1 MDELAVQ
8 VLHDRYRI
16 QSLLGRQTG
25 RRTFLASD
33 LQTGLGVV
41 VKLLLFGPDFTWDDL
56 KLFEREAEV
65 LKSLDHPAI
74 PQYLDS
80 FEVETKLG
88 KGFALVQS
96 HIKAKSLQNWI
107 QSGRTFREAE
117 LKAIAKELL
126 GILDYLHHRQPAVV
140 HRDLKPSNIL
150 LGDRSGNSPGQ
161 VYLIDFGSV
170 QTSIHG
176 GTRTVVGTYGYMP
189 PEQFGGQSIPP
200 SDLYA
205 LGATFIY
212 LATGQHPDQLPQREM
227 RILFEDRVNLSP
239 NLIDWLKWLTEPSTD
254 RRLKSAKQAL
264 DALEKPTLK
273 ALEKSTLRESG
284 LATLAKPLGS
294 KVQVTNT
301 LQTLEIVIPPR
312 SFHSELL
319 PSIESIMG
327 AAFLLS
333 VYLMAFQNVGG
344 WLSALIVI
352 SCLFSILAPVRS
364 ILRALF
370 GTVRLRITQ
379 AEIVL
384 TYEVLGLRFL
394 RSLSAPRQNIMKI
407 ELTRLSH
414 EKGSN
419 GYKIAVPSQLDI
431 WAGTKK
437 FPLGGDD
444 SLTAPELDWLA
455 QILSNWLN
463 LPIT

>member
-1 MDELAVQ
+1 M
-8 VLHDRYRI
+8 
-16 QSLLGRQTG
+16 
-25 RRTFLASD
+25 
-33 LQTGLGVV
+33 
-41 VKLLLFGPDFTWDDL
+41 
-56 KLFEREAEV
+56 
-65 LKSLDHPAI
+65 
-74 PQYLDS
+74 
-80 FEVETKLG
+80 
-88 KGFALVQS
+88 
-96 HIKAKSLQNWI
+96 
-107 QSGRTFREAE
+107 
-117 LKAIAKELL
+117 
-126 GILDYLHHRQPAVV
+126 
-140 HRDLKPSNIL
+140 KP
-150 LGDRSGNSPGQ
+150 PC
-161 VYLIDFGSV
+161 
-170 QTSIHG
+170 
-176 GTRTVVGTYGYMP
+176 
-189 PEQFGGQSIPP
+189 
-200 SDLYA
+200 
-205 LGATFIY
+205 
-212 LATGQHPDQLPQREM
+212 
-227 RILFEDRVNLSP
+227 
-239 NLIDWLKWLTEPSTD
+239 
-254 RRLKSAKQAL
+254 
-264 DALEKPTLK
+264 
-273 ALEKSTLRESG
+273 
-284 LATLAKPLGS
+284 
-294 KVQVTNT
+294 
-301 LQTLEIVIPPR
+301 
-312 SFHSELL
+312 
-319 PSIESIMG
+319 SIESIMG

-419 GYKIAVPSQLDI
+419 RYKIAVPSQLDI